1 MPFEMEQHDL
11 DILERLVDAFG
22 IAEVLSGLSKVCS
35 DKAEHVAV
43 EWQDTP
49 LAKNWMKLSTKL
61 DRVSANIEK

>member
-1 MPFEMEQHDL
+1 MTQQDL
-11 DILERLVDAFG
+11 DILEKLVDAYG

-35 DKAEHVAV
+35 EKAEHVAV
-43 EWQDTP
+43 EWQDTT